1 MEGLV
6 HFWLNRISR
15 HNTEDSRAAPV
26 TVVLPTCYLL
36 SSYSN
41 ISFKYTFCGKVLR
54 GSPN

>member
-1 MEGLV
+1 MEDLV
-6 HFWLNRISR
+6 YFSENRVSR

-26 TVVLPTCYLL
+26 TVVLPTCYFL